1 MAWFGAIS
9 LCGKAKS
16 RKKRESG
23 PGKGKKKGRKAER
36 GEEVSGAVRQK
47 QLRRGR
53 EASREDSWEGEG
65 RRDGREERKTKTPV
79 MLHFLLG
86 KTPKGALEFML
97 PPQTSKDPG
106 PAPTPAKHQ
115 TPFPQGQ
122 A

>member
-1 MAWFGAIS
+1 MWQS
-9 LCGKAKS
+9 LVKKE
-16 RKKRESG
+16 KRESNWER
-23 PGKGKKKGRKAER
+23 KKEGKKSREEKGGKWG
-36 GEEVSGAVRQK
+36 GETETVKMGVGS
-47 QLRRGR
+47 
-53 EASREDSWEGEG
+53 SREDSWEGEG

-86 KTPKGALEFML
+86 KTPKGALELMF